1 MLPIATELYQADS
14 VHERVKDC
22 PNDERT
28 ENELMVADKSGDASH
43 SGGRGGYFR

>member
-14 VHERVKDC
+14 VYERVENS
-22 PNDERT
+22 PNNERT

-43 SGGRGGYFR
+43 SGGRGGYFK